1 LTGQRQ
7 EVWHAPRVPILSRV
21 LALLD
26 IDGTLLIG
34 RPHAHT
40 AALAAVAADLFEVP
54 ATEDDVVAISPGGR
68 TDREI
73 VRLVLRRHGIPD
85 DRITAG
91 LPAWI
96 ARTCERYPTL
106 EPLHP
111 APVVAPGAAEAL
123 EALRDDGVTLALL
136 TGNLEPI
143 AHAKM
148 AAAGLGEW
156 FPRGRGAFG
165 SDHDRRDALVPIAV
179 ARDGGDPDVVVIGDT
194 PLDIACAV
202 AGGARC
208 VAVTTGL
215 HGPDDLAGA
224 DAVTDGLPAAA
235 AVIRGWRAQAQSPAA
250 RAAAS

>member
-1 LTGQRQ
+1 
-7 EVWHAPRVPILSRV
+7 V

-26 IDGTLLIG
+26 IDGTLLLG
-34 RPHAHT
+34 RPLAHT
-40 AALAAVAADLFEVP
+40 AALASAASELFGVP
-54 ATEDDVVAISPGGR
+54 ATEDDVVAIRPAGR

-73 VRLVLRRHGIPD
+73 ARLVLRRHGVPD

-91 LPAWI
+91 LPGWI
-96 ARTCERYPTL
+96 ARACELYPTL
-106 EPLHP
+106 QPLHP
-111 APVVAPGAAEAL
+111 PPVVAPGAAEAL
-123 EALRDDGVTLALL
+123 EALRGDGVTLALL

-148 AAAGLGEW
+148 AAAGLGGW

-194 PLDIACAV
+194 PRDVACAH

-208 VAVTTGL
+208 VAVTTGI
-215 HGPDDLAGA
+215 HGPDDLDGA
-224 DAVTDGLPAAA
+224 DAVAGGLPAAA
-235 AVIRGWRAQAQSPAA
+235 AVVRAWRAQGQSPAA

>member
-7 EVWHAPRVPILSRV
+7 EVWHAASLPILSPV

-26 IDGTLLIG
+26 IDGTLLLG

-40 AALAAVAADLFEVP
+40 EALAAAAAALFEVP
-54 ATEDDVVAISPGGR
+54 VTTEDIVAIGPAGR

-73 VRLVLRRHGIPD
+73 ARLVLRRHGVPD
-85 DRITAG
+85 ARITAG
-91 LPAWI
+91 LPAWM
-96 ARTCERYPTL
+96 ARACALYPTL

-111 APVVAPGAAEAL
+111 PPVVAPGAAEAL
-123 EALRDDGVTLALL
+123 EALRADGVALALL

-148 AAAGLGEW
+148 GAAAVGEW

-165 SDHDRRDALVPIAV
+165 SDHDRREALVPIAI
-179 ARDGGDPDVVVIGDT
+179 ARDGGEPDAVVIGDT
-194 PLDIACAV
+194 PRDVACAH

-208 VAVTTGL
+208 VAVTTGV
-215 HGPDDLAGA
+215 HGPADLDGA

-235 AVIRGWRAQAQSPAA
+235 AVILDWRRPQRPAA

>member
-1 LTGQRQ
+1 MTSQRW
-7 EVWHAPRVPILSRV
+7 EVWHAPRVPILGRV

-40 AALAAVAADLFEVP
+40 AALAAAAADVFGVP
-54 ATEDDVVAISPGGR
+54 ATQDDIVAIGPGGR

-73 VRLVLRRHGIPD
+73 ARLVLLRHGVPD

-91 LPAWI
+91 LPMWI
-96 ARTCERYPTL
+96 ARACELYPTL

-111 APVVAPGAAEAL
+111 PPVVAPGAADGL

-179 ARDGGDPDVVVIGDT
+179 ARDGGDPDVVVVGDT
-194 PLDIACAV
+194 PRDIACAV

-208 VAVTTGL
+208 VAVTTGA
-215 HGPDDLAGA
+215 HGPVDLAAA
-224 DAVTDGLPAAA
+224 DAVADGLPAAA
-235 AVIRGWRAQAQSPAA
+235 AVIRAWRAQSPAA

>member
-1 LTGQRQ
+1 MAG
-7 EVWHAPRVPILSRV
+7 VPILGRV

-40 AALAAVAADLFEVP
+40 EALAAAAVDVFAVP
-54 ATEDDVVAISPGGR
+54 ATQDDIVAIAPAGR

-73 VRLVLRRHGIPD
+73 ARLVLRRHGVDD

-91 LPAWI
+91 LPAWM
-96 ARTCERYPTL
+96 ARACELYPAL
-106 EPLHP
+106 EQLHP
-111 APVVAPGAAEAL
+111 PPVAAPGAADGLGAL
-123 EALRDDGVTLALL
+123 HADGVTLALL

-148 AAAGLGEW
+148 AAAGLGDW

-165 SDHDRRDALVPIAV
+165 SDDDRREALVPVAV
-179 ARDGGDPDVVVIGDT
+179 ARDGGDPDVVVVGDT
-194 PLDIACAV
+194 PRDIACAV

-215 HGPDDLAGA
+215 HGADDLAAA
-224 DAVTDGLPAAA
+224 DAVADGLPAAA
-235 AVIRGWRAQAQSPAA
+235 AVIRGWRTG
-250 RAAAS
+250 

>member
-1 LTGQRQ
+1 
-7 EVWHAPRVPILSRV
+7 V

-40 AALAAVAADLFEVP
+40 AALAAAASELFGVP
-54 ATEDDVVAISPGGR
+54 ATEDDVVAIHPAGR

-73 VRLVLRRHGIPD
+73 ARLVLRRHGVPD

-91 LPAWI
+91 LPAWM
-96 ARTCERYPTL
+96 ARACELYPTL
-106 EPLHP
+106 EPQHP
-111 APVVAPGAAEAL
+111 PPSVAPGAAEAL
-123 EALRDDGVTLALL
+123 EALRDDGVALALL

-156 FPRGRGAFG
+156 FPHGRGAFG

-179 ARDGGDPDVVVIGDT
+179 ARDGGDPDVVVVGDT
-194 PLDIACAV
+194 PRDVACAH

-208 VAVTTGL
+208 VAVTTGA

-224 DAVTDGLPAAA
+224 DAVADGLPAAA
-235 AVIRGWRAQAQSPAA
+235 AVIRGWRAQSPAA

>member
-1 LTGQRQ
+1 
-7 EVWHAPRVPILSRV
+7 VWQVPGLPILHPV

-34 RPHAHT
+34 RPHAHVEALAT
-40 AALAAVAADLFEVP
+40 AARDVFEVP
-54 ATEDDVVAISPGGR
+54 ATPADIVAIGPGGR

-73 VRLVLRRHGIPD
+73 ARLILRRHGVTD

-91 LPAWI
+91 LPGWM
-96 ARTCERYPTL
+96 ARACELYPTL
-106 EPLHP
+106 APLHP
-111 APVVAPGAAEAL
+111 PPDVAPGAADGL
-123 EALRDDGVTLALL
+123 EVLREDGVALALL

-165 SDHDRRDALVPIAV
+165 SDHDRRDALVPIAL
-179 ARDGGDPDVVVIGDT
+179 ARDGGDPDVVVVGDT
-194 PLDIACAV
+194 PRDIACAV

-208 VAVTTGL
+208 VAVTTGS
-215 HGPDDLAGA
+215 HGAGELAAA
-224 DAVTDGLPAAA
+224 DAVADGLPAAA
-235 AVIRGWRAQAQSPAA
+235 AVILGWRAQRPAA

>member
-1 LTGQRQ
+1 M
-7 EVWHAPRVPILSRV
+7 AAVPILTWV

-26 IDGTLLIG
+26 IDGTLLMG

-40 AALAAVAADLFEVP
+40 EALATAAAEVFAVP
-54 ATEDDVVAISPGGR
+54 ATEDDIAAIGPAGR

-73 VRLVLRRHGIPD
+73 GRLVLRRHDVPD

-91 LPAWI
+91 LPEWMTRA
-96 ARTCERYPTL
+96 CELYPSL

-111 APVVAPGAAEAL
+111 PPVVAPGAAAGL
-123 EALRDDGVTLALL
+123 EALRGDGVTLALL

-148 AAAGLGEW
+148 AAASLGEW

-165 SDHDRRDALVPIAV
+165 SDHDRRDALVPVAV
-179 ARDGGDPDVVVIGDT
+179 ARDGGDRDVVVIGDT
-194 PLDIACAV
+194 PRDIACAV

-208 VAVTTGL
+208 VAVTTGV
-215 HGPDDLAGA
+215 HGPDDLAAA
-224 DAVTDGLPAAA
+224 DAVVDGLPAAA
-235 AVIRGWRAQAQSPAA
+235 AVIRGWRAPRGGGAG
-250 RAAAS
+250 AASRRPPGRA

>member
-1 LTGQRQ
+1 
-7 EVWHAPRVPILSRV
+7 V

-26 IDGTLLIG
+26 IDGTLLLG

-40 AALAAVAADLFEVP
+40 AALAAAASELFGVP
-54 ATEDDVVAISPGGR
+54 ATEDDVVAIRPAGR

-73 VRLVLRRHGIPD
+73 ARLVLRRHGIPD

-91 LPAWI
+91 LPGWI
-96 ARTCERYPTL
+96 ARACELYPTL

-111 APVVAPGAAEAL
+111 PPVVAPGAAEAL

-148 AAAGLGEW
+148 AAAGLGDW

-179 ARDGGDPDVVVIGDT
+179 ARDGGDPHVVVVGDT
-194 PLDIACAV
+194 PRDVACAH

-208 VAVTTGL
+208 VAVTTGT

-224 DAVTDGLPAAA
+224 DAVADGLLTAAV
-235 AVIRGWRAQAQSPAA
+235 VIRGWGAQSPAA